1 MPIKKAPSYLV
12 YLWPGRGLVL
22 SGAIQAAEHRHAALQ
37 LTLGLNGPFK
47 LRLKGGA
54 WVTSTAVILNG
65 EAGHELDGQGHGQAN
80 FYVEP
85 DSPLG
90 RTLEAKFLNGKL
102 WGPLPEAPL
111 APLRKKLQNLAKKP
125 APSAQAYALY
135 GQVAEV
141 LAGVEAV
148 HSKLDERVL
157 KALAV
162 FDGLEEKKISAAA
175 LAKRVFLSESRLSHL
190 FQEQLGLPIRRYLLW
205 LKVLDACG
213 RVNTDANI
221 TEAAHAAGFTDAAHF
236 THTARQLL
244 GISPGM
250 LFQNRSFVKV
260 QVATRAWTEA
270 PASS

>member
-1 MPIKKAPSYLV
+1 MPPKKSPSYLV

-22 SGAIQAAEHRHAALQ
+22 SGAILATGHRHAALQ
-37 LTLGLNGPFK
+37 LTLGLDGPFK
-47 LRLKGGA
+47 LKLKGGD
-54 WVTSTAVILNG
+54 WLESSAVILNG
-65 EAGHELDGQGHGQAN
+65 EAEHELDGQGHVQAN

-90 RTLEAKFLNGKL
+90 RTLEAKFLHGRAC
-102 WGPLPEAPL
+102 GPLPEAPL
-111 APLRKKLQNLAKKP
+111 VPLLKKLKNLSKTP

-135 GQVAEV
+135 AHVAEM

-148 HSKLDERVL
+148 HAKLDERVV

-162 FDGLEEKKISAAA
+162 FDGLEEKKISAAE

-213 RVNTDANI
+213 RVNSRANI

-236 THTARQLL
+236 SHTARQLL

-250 LFQNRSFVKV
+250 LFQNRDFVRIIV
-260 QVATRAWTEA
+260 DPIR
-270 PASS
+270 

>member
-1 MPIKKAPSYLV
+1 MPPKKAPSYLV

-22 SGAIQAAEHRHAALQ
+22 SGAILATPHRHAALQ
-37 LTLGLNGPFK
+37 LTLGLDGPFK
-47 LRLKGGA
+47 FKLKGGA
-54 WVTSTAVILNG
+54 WTPSVELILNG
-65 EAGHELDGQGHGQAN
+65 EAEHELDGQGHGQAN

-90 RTLEAKFLNGKL
+90 RTLQAKYLSGKDF
-102 WGPLPEAPL
+102 GQLPEAPL
-111 APLRKKLQNLAKKP
+111 APLRRKLLALAKKP
-125 APSAQAYALY
+125 APAAQAYGLY
-135 GQVAEV
+135 RQAAEI

-148 HSKLDERVL
+148 HAALDERVS

-162 FDGLEEKKISAAA
+162 FDSLEEKKISAAE

-213 RVNTDANI
+213 RVNSDANI
-221 TEAAHAAGFTDAAHF
+221 TVAAHAAGFTDAAHF

-250 LFQNRSFVKV
+250 LFQNRDFVRV
-260 QVATRAWTEA
+260 IADASRA
-270 PASS
+270 